1 MAERLL
7 KIEEVALLVGVSTQ
21 TLNIWYRWAK
31 SNPDSELVAYLPKYT
46 QSGARQTRYWTQSDV
61 WKLIEFSK
69 AIPKGRNGIMGDIT
83 QRRTK
88 SKED

>member
-21 TLNIWYRWAK
+21 TINIWYRWAK
-31 SNPDSELVAYLPKYT
+31 NNPDNDLASYLPKYT
-46 QSGARQTRYWTQSDV
+46 QSGSRQTRYWTQSDV

-69 AIPKGRNGIMGDIT
+69 AIPKGRNGIMGDVT

-88 SKED
+88 TKEM